1 LHNIAVVKRL
11 FPFSM
16 PYLRGYTAAAVLTLM
31 SASADLA
38 APLVLLILIDKI
50 IPQKNPMLLAEFGIA
65 FLGLYFFR
73 SLFDFI
79 KGKLLVTFREN
90 VVRNLQRKLYE
101 TVQALPISIF
111 DEEKT
116 GYLSS
121 RILTDTTSVSTLVG
135 ETVINVFVNL
145 LIAAGTVSIVFIL
158 NWKLTLI
165 AISVVPAFAVGVNLF
180 NKHIKDVSNKIQEE
194 RSRVFADIQESLSGI
209 RLIKAFGLEKFR
221 STVVERSI
229 DQNRNL
235 NVKLGL
241 LTTLSVAVVLLCTTS
256 AGILILWYGSYQV
269 ITGMLTLGQ
278 LMAFS
283 AYTVNI
289 FGPIRNLM
297 GINVNVQTSLAAAER
312 VFELIDKGAT
322 AEKIPDESID
332 LRLHGNVEFHNV
344 SFGYNAGR
352 QVLENIDFEVEAG
365 SIIALVGESGA
376 GKTTLLSLL
385 ARFYDSYDG
394 KILIDGTDI
403 RHLKKE
409 SLLSQFG
416 IVLQDTFLFSTSIY
430 ENIRY
435 GNLTATEAEIIEAAK
450 GANAHQFIVDLACG
464 YQTQVGERGTRLSG
478 GEKQRIAIA
487 RAILRNPK
495 ILILDEATSSLDSK
509 SENLVK
515 EALTNLMRGRTT
527 FIIAHRFS
535 TVLSADK
542 IIVLDKGRIA
552 GIGPHEEL
560 YVNNI
565 IYRQLYDQQLSSRRR
580 EKDPCILPEG
590 SETSKMVVSYGSNGE
605 KIVTVQM

>member
-1 LHNIAVVKRL
+1 
-11 FPFSM
+11 M